1 MKEYFKL
8 QYKILNRKMKD
19 VGLSPI
25 LGYLLAIIGFY
36 GISIYLFSKTD
47 FAEYFYVLISIN
59 FLSKLN
65 EKKRNDFLKTAF
77 SISNYSILRIIEN
90 LIIVFPFLIF
100 LLYQKSFLV
109 TIVLLFLSPL
119 MSILNFD
126 NNFNFTIPTPFS
138 KKPFEFPV
146 GFRNTFY
153 IFPFAY
159 FLTYQSVL
167 ADNFNLG
174 IASMLLITVVVV
186 TSYYSKPENEYFV
199 WSFNLSSKGFLINK
213 IMIGVL
219 FFSFLILP
227 VILSLI
233 IFYPN
238 EILTLLAFILLSYTY
253 IITIILAKYSTYP
266 NEINVPEVVLLSVSI
281 IFPPVLLGIIPFFY
295 TKSIKQL
302 NLILDND

>member
-1 MKEYFKL
+1 MNDF
-8 QYKILNRKMKD
+8 
-19 VGLSPI
+19 GLSPI
-25 LGYLLAIIGFY
+25 LGYLLGFIGFY
-36 GISIYLFSKTD
+36 GISIYLFSKTE
-47 FAEYFYVLISIN
+47 FAEYFYGLISIS
-59 FLSKLN
+59 FLPKLS

-77 SISNYSILRIIEN
+77 SISNYSKLRIMEN

-100 LLYQKSFLV
+100 LLYQQSFLV
-109 TIVLLFLSPL
+109 TIILLFLSPL
-119 MSILNFD
+119 MFILNFD

-146 GFRNTFY
+146 GFRNTFFL
-153 IFPFAY
+153 FPFAY
-159 FLTYQSVL
+159 FLAYQSIL

-174 IASMLLITVVVV
+174 IASMLLITVVVM
-186 TSYYSKPENEYFV
+186 SYYSKPENEYFI
-199 WSFNLSSKGFLINK
+199 WSFNLTSKDFLIKK
-213 IMIGVL
+213 IMIGFL

-238 EILTLLAFILLSYTY
+238 ETLTLLAFILLSYTY

-266 NEINVPEVVLLSVSI
+266 NEINLPEGILLGISI
-281 IFPPVLLGIIPFFY
+281 IFPPLLLGIIPFFY